1 MKYQESDF
9 LLLNCCNLPWRP
21 IYPYAFVQISEI
33 ARRFDLR
40 VTRIDLLYVK
50 HWYEHLKAVIK
61 TQRPKMVG
69 IHLRQG
75 DSLDL
80 SGYDLVD
87 GAPGDFFRTYF
98 PVEDS
103 KRLIRLVR
111 ELTDAPIIMGGF
123 GFTTHAKKLANYLE
137 IDLGMQG
144 CPDGFFSAFND
155 VLNGR
160 NLGAVPGLIH
170 KNGAEYIYN
179 DVGFYKPA
187 ETTEYR
193 PEIVS
198 EIKAFYGT
206 ALMSKTP
213 PTIAVEVSRGCPF
226 QCYFCV
232 EPDVKGQRID
242 KRNIDVVEA
251 DLEFLLKN
259 DLYDFWFIC
268 SELNIGGSGF
278 ALALAE
284 RVIRLNERYKKRQIK
299 WSGYSLPS
307 LAHDE
312 LETMMR
318 AGYTGA
324 MNDILS
330 LDEENLKRARV
341 PYKREQAVIFLKSL
355 SLIRAEIREENSLKL
370 NEGTK
375 FVASAPIEYSNLISF
390 FLGNAHASK
399 HTIARTLS
407 FLEESELTNKYE
419 AGYVI
424 PSTRVFSIGRT
435 TEFVQ
440 RDTTYSFDREGVIAT
455 DSKWPTFHFPG
466 FLVEALGTRE
476 EIYSFFNYVSNT
488 LMCQAHRKE
497 KSFSQFLALY
507 LDQYI
512 DDCSMHW
519 KSLGRLVEENTE
531 VELAASEVKARLS
544 AVANDDRALQE
555 GIYHAWILDFFSN
568 NVSSVQPII
577 SFFGQQ
583 HFAGVRL
590 KSSDYAFTQLFYE
603 RFSQSGEW
611 LGIARKTDPLK
622 LGYAPLF
629 MRYIEYAIGLVFK
642 KEYKDLLFEL

>member
-1 MKYQESDF
+1 VKNQEIDF

-33 ARRFDLR
+33 ARRFDLSVR
-40 VTRIDLLYVK
+40 RIDLLYVE
-50 HWYEHLKAVIK
+50 HWYEYLKNVIK
-61 TQRPKMVG
+61 TQRPKMIG

-80 SGYDLVD
+80 SNYDVVD
-87 GAPGDFFRTYF
+87 GAPGSFFRTYF

-123 GFTTHAKKLANYLE
+123 GFTTHARKLANYLE
-137 IDLGMQG
+137 IDLGLQG
-144 CPDGFFSAFND
+144 CPDGFFRAFND
-155 VLNGR
+155 TLSGR
-160 NLGAVPGLIH
+160 NLGTIPGLIH

-198 EIKAFYGT
+198 EIKAFYGP
-206 ALMSKTP
+206 ALLSKTP

-232 EPDVKGQRID
+232 EPDVKGKRID
-242 KRNIDVVEA
+242 KRNLDVVEA

-268 SELNIGGSGF
+268 SELNIGGAGF
-278 ALALAE
+278 ALELAE

-307 LAHDE
+307 LGYDE
-312 LETMMR
+312 LKTMMR

-330 LDEENLKRARV
+330 LDEANLRRATV
-341 PYKREQAVIFLKSL
+341 PYKREQAVTFLKSL
-355 SLIRAEIREENSLKL
+355 SSIRAEIHEEKNRKV
-370 NEGTK
+370 NQDTK
-375 FVASAPIEYSNLISF
+375 FTASAPIEYSNLISF
-390 FLGNAHASK
+390 FLGNAHADK
-399 HTIARTLS
+399 YTIARTLS
-407 FLEESELTNKYE
+407 FLEESGLTNKYE

-424 PSTRVFSIGRT
+424 PSTRVFGIGRT

-455 DSKWPTFHFPG
+455 DSKWPTFHFPS
-466 FLVEALGTRE
+466 FLVDALGSRE
-476 EIYSFFNYVSNT
+476 EIYSFFSYVSNT
-488 LMCQAHRKE
+488 LMCQAHRKN
-497 KSFSQFLALY
+497 KSFSEFLVLY

-519 KSLGRLVEENTE
+519 KALGRLLEEDTQ
-531 VELAASEVKARLS
+531 VELTASEVKARLV
-544 AVANDDRALQE
+544 AVAKDDRASQE
-555 GIYHAWILDFFSN
+555 GIYHAWLLELFSEHLDSL
-568 NVSSVQPII
+568 QPII
-577 SFFGQQ
+577 SLFGQQ
-583 HFAGVRL
+583 HFTGAGL
-590 KSSDYAFTQLFYE
+590 KSSDYRFTQLFYE
-603 RFSQSGEW
+603 KFSSSGDW
-611 LGIARKTDPLK
+611 LSVAVKTDPLK

-629 MRYIEYAIGLVFK
+629 MRYIEYAIGLVFR
-642 KEYKDLLFEL
+642 KEYRNLLFEL